1 MKETKNEAISSAL
14 LSLIFGVILCV
25 FNVTILTSM
34 TRFIGILFIIIAII
48 FLFLYFQK
56 RMTTTLTTLL
66 LGLLLLAMGLYMTM
80 RPTHF
85 ISILPMLIGVL
96 LIINSL
102 SHFQK
107 VLILKDQG
115 FEQWKINLAG
125 VIFILVIGIILL
137 MKPIQSLDFIFQLA
151 GSFMIINAIMIFL
164 DYHFLEKTNSS
175 K

>member
-14 LSLIFGVILCV
+14 LSLIFGLILCI
-25 FNVTILTSM
+25 FNVSILTSM
-34 TRFIGILFIIIAII
+34 TRFIGILSIIIAII
-48 FLFLYFQK
+48 FLFLYFQR

-66 LGLLLLAMGLYMTM
+66 LGLLLLAMGIYMTM
-80 RPTHF
+80 RPTRF
-85 ISILPMLIGVL
+85 ISILPMLIGIL

-125 VIFILVIGIILL
+125 VIFILLIGIILL
-137 MKPIQSLDFIFQLA
+137 MKPIQSLDFILQLA

-164 DYHFLEKTNSS
+164 DYHFLEKTNSN

>member
-14 LSLIFGVILCV
+14 LSLIFGLILCV
-25 FNVTILTSM
+25 FNVTILTNM